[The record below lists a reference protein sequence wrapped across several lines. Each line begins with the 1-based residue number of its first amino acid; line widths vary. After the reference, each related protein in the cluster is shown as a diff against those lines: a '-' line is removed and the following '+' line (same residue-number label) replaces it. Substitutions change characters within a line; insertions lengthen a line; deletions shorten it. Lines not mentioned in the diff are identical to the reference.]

1 MKSSV
6 LPLKHLLQSTTLPFG
21 DNDDDVQVYTP
32 REFVSGFISPP
43 RGANPLEAAWHAA
56 AVALETERIRV
67 VQHEA
72 DGGIYFLAADAGDF
86 VNHPNAMTP
95 LSSAMP
101 GAAGH
106 KGDGAYFADL
116 GSGVVAVVVKKELS
130 LRCYVGERSEAI
142 RFADGCTSYWPNES
156 ESWVGFRQ
164 LESRHARHLAKMAV
178 LLGMGLTGI
187 FIVLSVIASGASE
200 MLSHRKEAAL
210 DGIRAEQKRTASQF
224 NVEHA
229 DAYADYRK
237 LATHIVTLGGKLAH
251 FESTGERNSWE
262 AEFPSWVSDLST
274 LGTGFKTKIEN
285 ARVIVNKGE

>member
-1 MKSSV
+1 MKSSA
-6 LPLKHLLQSTTLPFG
+6 LPIKHLLQSTSLPFG
-21 DNDDDVQVYTP
+21 DSDDDAQVYTP

-72 DGGIYFLAADAGDF
+72 DGGIYFMAADAGDF

-95 LSSAMP
+95 LASAMP

-106 KGDGAYFADL
+106 KGDGAYFVDL

-130 LRCYVGERSEAI
+130 LRCYVGERSEAM
-142 RFADGCTSYWPNES
+142 RFADGCTCYWPNEA

-178 LLGMGLTGI
+178 LVGMVLTGI
-187 FIVLSVIASGASE
+187 FIVLSVVASGASE
-200 MLSHRKEAAL
+200 MLLHRKEVAL
-210 DGIRAEQKRTASQF
+210 DNIRAEQQKTASQF

-237 LATHIVTLGGKLAH
+237 LATPIVALGGKLVH
-251 FESTGERNSWE
+251 FESTGEKNTWN
-262 AEFPSWVSDLST
+262 AEFPSWTSDLSA
-274 LGTGFKTKIEN
+274 LGTGFKSRIEN
-285 ARVIVNKGE
+285 AHVIVNK